1 MDATNNTVDPATYYD
16 NTVTMTVDFGNV
28 SNWGRLIDID
38 LQTQLLFRIVTR
50 DPDTSNTLTPI
61 NVY

>member
-1 MDATNNTVDPATYYD
+1 MMNSLNQTVDPATYIGSD
-16 NTVTMTVDFGNV
+16 VTFGTVT
-28 SNWGRLIDID
+28 NWGRLIDMD

-50 DPDTSNTLTPI
+50 DPDTSGTLQPI